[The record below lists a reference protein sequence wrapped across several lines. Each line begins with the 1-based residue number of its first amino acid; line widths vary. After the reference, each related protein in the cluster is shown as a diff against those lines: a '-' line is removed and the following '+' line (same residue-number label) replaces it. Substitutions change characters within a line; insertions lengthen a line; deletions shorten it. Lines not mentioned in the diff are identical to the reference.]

1 MAEVSDKLVI
11 QLRIGNQ
18 LHQIT
23 VQREKE
29 KIFRDA
35 ADFINE
41 KFNKY
46 RATYPNQ
53 SQEKYSA
60 VVLIDLAVQI
70 LQIHNNNDTQPF
82 IESMEQLTKE
92 IEETLGET

>member
-1 MAEVSDKLVI
+1 MAEISDKLVI

-23 VQREKE
+23 VQRDKE

-35 ADFINE
+35 AEFINE

-46 RATYPNQ
+46 SATFPNQ

-70 LQIHNNNDTQPF
+70 LQIQHNNDTRPF
-82 IESMEQLTKE
+82 VEAMEQLTKE
-92 IEETLGET
+92 IEETLEES